1 LRRIRRV
8 PEYTDKDKLD
18 LQKSTTSLLYISAA
32 IAVVLWLLATLLQL
46 SLQPARQMPV
56 NAPQPVPE
64 SREVPAEQAA
74 GQVMERR
81 SSHEVC
87 SAIEDEL
94 RSVIGEARQ
103 CTTDDE
109 CTLFDYGY
117 PIDCMTSVA
126 KSGIVTLREAYREYD
141 ESCEHRV
148 FYDCPTEPF
157 VRLPVCQSGRCEVEL
172 VDPRSL
178 QVETVEEPERN

>member
-1 LRRIRRV
+1 LCRIRRV
-8 PEYTDKDKLD
+8 PGYADKDELD
-18 LQKSTTSLLYISAA
+18 LQKSTTSLLTISAA

-46 SLQPARQMPV
+46 SLQPARRMPV
-56 NAPQPVPE
+56 TAPEPVPE
-64 SREVPAEQAA
+64 TREVPAEQAA
-74 GQVMERR
+74 ARVMERR

-87 SAIEDEL
+87 SAIEVEL
-94 RSVIGEARQ
+94 RSVIGETRQ
-103 CTTDDE
+103 CTTNDE

-126 KSGIVTLREAYREYD
+126 KSGIVPLREAYRKYD

-172 VDPRSL
+172 LDPRSL
-178 QVETVEEPERN
+178 QDETVEEINRN